1 MFACTARTILA
12 AALVTSSCFIDIS
25 APVAAQTAGVT
36 APTAGAT
43 KSLKHKIA
51 VGRFSNETR
60 YGQSLLRDDDLDP
73 LGKQAADILTAY
85 LVQTGKFMVFE
96 RPDLSKIEREQGRQA
111 ASSGTVGVDTLLVG
125 SIVEF
130 GRTEDGKRG
139 FLNKAKTQRAQAK
152 VAVRLVDV
160 RTGLAFHSATGEG
173 EATTETKTVLGMG
186 STSRFDGTLTDK
198 ALSVAV
204 EDMLGEL
211 VNTIT
216 ARPWRTD
223 VLALESGQIFISGG
237 QRQGLKVGDRLKLL
251 KAGKVVKSAQTGF
264 DITLPPTELG
274 VLQVVSL
281 FGDSE
286 TNEGAATQLVSGS
299 LAGTPLADLVVV
311 AAE

>member
-1 MFACTARTILA
+1 MLARAFLASAVLAVGSVSYFAVPA
-12 AALVTSSCFIDIS
+12 
-25 APVAAQTAGVT
+25 AAQTVQ
-36 APTAGAT
+36 AT
-43 KSLKHKIA
+43 KSLKQKIA
-51 VGRFSNETR
+51 VGRFTNETR

-96 RPDLSKIEREQGRQA
+96 RPDLSKIEREQGRQS
-111 ASSGTVGVDTLLVG
+111 ASIGTVGVDTLLVG

-130 GRTEDGKRG
+130 GRNEDGKRG
-139 FLNKAKTQRAQAK
+139 LFNKAKTQRAQAK

-173 EATTETKTVLGMG
+173 EATTETKTVLGIG

-204 EDMLGEL
+204 ENMLEEL
-211 VNTIT
+211 VNTIS

-223 VLALESGQIFISGG
+223 VLAVEGSQIFISGG

-264 DITLPPTELG
+264 DISLPPTELG
-274 VLQVVSL
+274 TLQVVSL

-286 TNEGAATQLVSGS
+286 TNEGAAAQIVSGAI
-299 LAGTPLADLVVV
+299 AGTPLTELVVI
-311 AAE
+311 AGE

>member
-1 MFACTARTILA
+1 MFRHTGRALLA
-12 AALVTSSCFIDIS
+12 AALVASCGVINAT
-25 APVAAQTAGVT
+25 APAAAQTAT
-36 APTAGAT
+36 AS

-96 RPDLSKIEREQGRQA
+96 RPDLSKIEREQGRQGPA
-111 ASSGTVGVDTLLVG
+111 KGTIGVDTLLVG

-204 EDMLGEL
+204 ENMLDEL
-211 VNTIT
+211 VNTIS

-223 VLALESGQIFISGG
+223 VLALEGGQIFISGG

-274 VLQVVSL
+274 TLQVVSL

-286 TNEGAATQLVSGS
+286 TNEGAAAQLVSGS
-299 LAGTPLADLVVV
+299 LAGTPLTDLVVV